1 MKILHVHNYHAGR
14 GGMEVIY
21 EYTTRLLRSRGD
33 EVIEFSRDSADLKS
47 PLDKIGAMASGV
59 YSLDGG
65 REARALIEK
74 HRPDLAYV
82 HNLYPMLST
91 AVLDACRAAGVP
103 TVMNI
108 QDYKLT
114 CPMGQHLRDG
124 KICEKCKTGSVA
136 WSAVHACK
144 GGRVTSA
151 AYAVAHGITRMR
163 RAYHHG
169 IDLFVTPSRFTADY
183 LVSAGFDRS
192 RIEIVPNMCD
202 LPDTGPATGPGEY
215 AAYMGRIS
223 PEKGISVLIEAA
235 RQTGITTR
243 IAGNGS
249 VPGLKESAP
258 ANVRFVGPVSREAVP
273 AFYRGA
279 KFLVVPSIW
288 NEVYAIV
295 LLEAMTLGI
304 PVIGSKIGG
313 MQEVFEHE
321 ISGIAVPPGDAHAL
335 AAAMQRLWNDPA
347 LCARMGQAG
356 RARAMEQFSPD
367 IYYRRLKG
375 VFERAILDRRGETPA
390 VVADLKFKLQG
401 GA

>member
-1 MKILHVHNYHAGR
+1 MKILHVHNYHKGR

-21 EYTTRLLRSRGD
+21 DYTTRLLRDHGD
-33 EVIEFSRDSADLKS
+33 EVIELSRDSADLKS
-47 PLDKIGAMASGV
+47 PLDKLTAMASGI
-59 YSLDGG
+59 YSPAAG

-74 HRPDLAYV
+74 HKPDLAYI

-91 AVLDACRAAGVP
+91 SVLDACRAAGVP

-124 KICEKCKTGSVA
+124 KICHKCLTGSVA

-151 AYAVAHGITRMR
+151 AYAVAHGITRVR

-169 IDLFVTPSRFTADY
+169 IDLFVTPAQFTADY
-183 LVSAGFDRS
+183 LVSAGYDRN
-192 RIEIVPNMCD
+192 RIEIVPTMCD
-202 LPDTGPATGPGEY
+202 LPSAKPSTGQGEY
-215 AAYMGRIS
+215 AAYVGRIS
-223 PEKGISVLIEAA
+223 PEKGISILIEAA
-235 RQTGITTR
+235 RQTGIATR
-243 IAGNGS
+243 IAGNGD

-258 ANVRFVGPVSREAVP
+258 ANVQFVGAVSREALP
-273 AFYRGA
+273 DFYRRA

-295 LLEAMTLGI
+295 LLEAMTMGI

-313 MQEVFEHE
+313 MQEVFEHD
-321 ISGIAVPPGDAHAL
+321 ISGIAVPPGDARAL
-335 AAAMQRLWNDPA
+335 SSAMQQLWNDPA
-347 LCARMGQAG
+347 LCTRMGHAA
-356 RARAMEQFSPD
+356 RVRAMKLFTPD
-367 IYYRRLKG
+367 AFYRRLKT
-375 VFERAILDRRGETPA
+375 VFERVIHQHRKETSIMIDSMKPGMEGA
-390 VVADLKFKLQG
+390 V
-401 GA
+401 